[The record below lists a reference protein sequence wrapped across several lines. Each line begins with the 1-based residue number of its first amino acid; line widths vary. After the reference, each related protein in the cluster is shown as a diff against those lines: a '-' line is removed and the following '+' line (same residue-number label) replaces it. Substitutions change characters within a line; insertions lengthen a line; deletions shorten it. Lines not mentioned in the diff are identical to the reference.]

1 MSIRPV
7 LRSIFRF
14 TGSTDMTRA
23 AKKEKGVSNGHSTH
37 LSQTVRV
44 ATVSLSGVLACADD
58 SACQGKT
65 LVKQGEAQGFA
76 ALAGPVLVTDAGTI
90 PMTTDRCD
98 RLADLLRG
106 QAVEADA
113 GRTAPTVRTFA
124 AGKLTMLRRGMTEA
138 GGLTDEEHALF
149 ASARIKS
156 PARAASFAA
165 AVRRRGEHEDLD

>member
-1 MSIRPV
+1 MSIRRA

-23 AKKEKGVSNGHSTH
+23 ATKEKGVSNGHSTH

-58 SACQGKT
+58 SSCQGKT

-90 PMTTDRCD
+90 PMTADRCD

-106 QAVEADA
+106 QAVETDA
-113 GRTAPTVRTFA
+113 RRTAPTVRALTADELAELRQDMTSA
-124 AGKLTMLRRGMTEA
+124 AQWM
-138 GGLTDEEHALF
+138 
-149 ASARIKS
+149 
-156 PARAASFAA
+156 RAELI
-165 AVRRRGEHEDLD
+165 RRRSQEGRA

>member
-1 MSIRPV
+1 MSIRPA

-14 TGSTDMTRA
+14 TGSADMARA
-23 AKKEKGVSNGHSTH
+23 ATKEKGVSNGHSTH

-76 ALAGPVLVTDAGTI
+76 ALAGPVLVTDAGPI
-90 PMTTDRCD
+90 PMTADRCD

-106 QAVEADA
+106 QAVEAGA
-113 GRTAPTVRTFA
+113 GRTAPTVRALTADELAELRQDMTSA
-124 AGKLTMLRRGMTEA
+124 AQWM
-138 GGLTDEEHALF
+138 
-149 ASARIKS
+149 
-156 PARAASFAA
+156 RAELI
-165 AVRRRGEHEDLD
+165 RRRSQEGRA